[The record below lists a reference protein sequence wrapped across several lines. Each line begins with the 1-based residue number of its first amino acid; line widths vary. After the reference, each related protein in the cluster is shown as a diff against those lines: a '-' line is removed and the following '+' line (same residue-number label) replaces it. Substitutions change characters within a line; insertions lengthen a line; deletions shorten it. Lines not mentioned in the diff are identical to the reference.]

1 MDIFEL
7 TDKLNEALTLKD
19 ELADQTKA
27 NNKQIE
33 QLKQELADQ
42 MIDNEMTSI
51 SRCGF
56 KFTLQEKTRY
66 SKKSEADLQ
75 AEGIDFHEALR
86 AAGFGD
92 LIVETVNPRSLQSS
106 LANSNC
112 FCVDGGTVSL
122 CGSDVVS
129 IMQYL
134 ISLSSRFLFMWDPP

>member
-75 AEGIDFHEALR
+75 AEGINFHEALR

-106 LANSNC
+106 LANY
-112 FCVDGGTVSL
+112 VDENDELPEALAPAINTYETL
-122 CGSDVVS
+122 D
-129 IMQYL
+129 IA
-134 ISLSSRFLFMWDPP
+134 RRKERR

>member
-1 MDIFEL
+1 MNIFEL
-7 TDKLNEALTLKD
+7 TDMLNEALTLKD
-19 ELADQTKA
+19 ELADRTKS
-27 NNKQIE
+27 NNKHIE

-106 LANSNC
+106 LANY
-112 FCVDGGTVSL
+112 VDENDELPEALAPAINTYETI
-122 CGSDVVS
+122 D
-129 IMQYL
+129 IA
-134 ISLSSRFLFMWDPP
+134 RRKERR

>member
-19 ELADQTKA
+19 DLADQTKA

-106 LANSNC
+106 LANY
-112 FCVDGGTVSL
+112 VDENDELPEALAPAINTYETL
-122 CGSDVVS
+122 D
-129 IMQYL
+129 IA
-134 ISLSSRFLFMWDPP
+134 RRKERR

>member
-1 MDIFEL
+1 MNIFEL
-7 TDKLNEALTLKD
+7 TDMFNEALTLKD
-19 ELADQTKA
+19 ELADRTKS
-27 NNKQIE
+27 NNKHIE

-106 LANSNC
+106 LANY
-112 FCVDGGTVSL
+112 VDENDELPEALAPAINTYETI
-122 CGSDVVS
+122 D
-129 IMQYL
+129 IA
-134 ISLSSRFLFMWDPP
+134 RRKERR

>member
-56 KFTLQEKTRY
+56 KFTLQEKTWY

-106 LANSNC
+106 LANY
-112 FCVDGGTVSL
+112 VDENDELPEALAPAINTYETL
-122 CGSDVVS
+122 D
-129 IMQYL
+129 IA
-134 ISLSSRFLFMWDPP
+134 RRKERR

>member
-1 MDIFEL
+1 MNIFEL

-75 AEGIDFHEALR
+75 AEGINFHEALR

-106 LANSNC
+106 LANY
-112 FCVDGGTVSL
+112 VDENDELPEALAPAINTYETL
-122 CGSDVVS
+122 D
-129 IMQYL
+129 IA
-134 ISLSSRFLFMWDPP
+134 RRKERR

>member
-1 MDIFEL
+1 MNIFEL

-19 ELADQTKA
+19 ELADRTKS
-27 NNKQIE
+27 NNKHIE

-75 AEGIDFHEALR
+75 AEGINFHEALR

-106 LANSNC
+106 LANY
-112 FCVDGGTVSL
+112 VDENDELPEALAPAINTYETL
-122 CGSDVVS
+122 D
-129 IMQYL
+129 IA
-134 ISLSSRFLFMWDPP
+134 RRKERR

>member
-7 TDKLNEALTLKD
+7 TDMLNEALTLKD
-19 ELADQTKA
+19 ELADRTKS
-27 NNKQIE
+27 NNKHIE

-75 AEGIDFHEALR
+75 AEGINFHEALR

-106 LANSNC
+106 LANY
-112 FCVDGGTVSL
+112 VDENDELPEALAPAINTYETL
-122 CGSDVVS
+122 D
-129 IMQYL
+129 IA
-134 ISLSSRFLFMWDPP
+134 RRKERR

>member
-1 MDIFEL
+1 MNIFEL

-106 LANSNC
+106 LANY
-112 FCVDGGTVSL
+112 VDENDELPEALAPAINTYETL
-122 CGSDVVS
+122 D
-129 IMQYL
+129 IA
-134 ISLSSRFLFMWDPP
+134 RRKERR

>member
-7 TDKLNEALTLKD
+7 TDMLNEALTLKD
-19 ELADQTKA
+19 ELADRTKS
-27 NNKQIE
+27 NNKHIE

-106 LANSNC
+106 LANY
-112 FCVDGGTVSL
+112 VDENDELPEALAPAINTYETL
-122 CGSDVVS
+122 D
-129 IMQYL
+129 IA
-134 ISLSSRFLFMWDPP
+134 RRKERR

>member
-106 LANSNC
+106 LANY
-112 FCVDGGTVSL
+112 VDENDELPEALAPAINTYETL
-122 CGSDVVS
+122 D
-129 IMQYL
+129 IA
-134 ISLSSRFLFMWDPP
+134 RRKERR

>member
-1 MDIFEL
+1 MNIFEL

-75 AEGIDFHEALR
+75 AEGINFHEALR

-106 LANSNC
+106 LANY
-112 FCVDGGTVSL
+112 VDENDELPEALVPAINTYETL
-122 CGSDVVS
+122 D
-129 IMQYL
+129 IA
-134 ISLSSRFLFMWDPP
+134 RRKERR

>member
-7 TDKLNEALTLKD
+7 TDMLNEALTLKD
-19 ELADQTKA
+19 ELADRTKS
-27 NNKQIE
+27 NNKHIE

-92 LIVETVNPRSLQSS
+92 LIVETVSPRSLQSS
-106 LANSNC
+106 LANY
-112 FCVDGGTVSL
+112 VDENDKLPEALAPAINTYETL
-122 CGSDVVS
+122 D
-129 IMQYL
+129 IA
-134 ISLSSRFLFMWDPP
+134 RRKERR